1 MQTLLASLKIRK
13 NVGQHG
19 PGTDG
24 GSASSRETKR
34 SVS

>member
-19 PGTDG
+19 RGTEG
-24 GSASSRETKR
+24 GSASSRGAKR
-34 SVS
+34 